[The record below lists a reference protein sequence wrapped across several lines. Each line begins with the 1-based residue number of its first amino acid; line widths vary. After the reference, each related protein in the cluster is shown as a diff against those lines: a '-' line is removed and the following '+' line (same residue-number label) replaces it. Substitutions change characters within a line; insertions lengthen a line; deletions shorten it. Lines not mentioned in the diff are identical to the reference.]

1 MFKSSFSKKKCAF
14 QNEDVSYWKKR
25 LRDSEASA
33 KRAKEELH
41 TKTKHFE
48 ETVIHLKEKLVD
60 ADNKMKRQRAET
72 DTQMKSVINRLL
84 NVESELRNEHTEMEA
99 VIVGK
104 QKLVDIQERRIK
116 SLEASN
122 ARLMDALSHLK
133 EKYEVSDEQIKK
145 DLDEKGIVFN
155 DPITPV
161 VIAPDCEND
170 QKPVKQQQT

>member
-1 MFKSSFSKKKCAF
+1 
-14 QNEDVSYWKKR
+14 
-25 LRDSEASA
+25 
-33 KRAKEELH
+33 
-41 TKTKHFE
+41 
-48 ETVIHLKEKLVD
+48 
-60 ADNKMKRQRAET
+60 MKRQRAET

-145 DLDEKGIVFN
+145 DLDEKGIVFD
-155 DPITPV
+155 DPVTPV